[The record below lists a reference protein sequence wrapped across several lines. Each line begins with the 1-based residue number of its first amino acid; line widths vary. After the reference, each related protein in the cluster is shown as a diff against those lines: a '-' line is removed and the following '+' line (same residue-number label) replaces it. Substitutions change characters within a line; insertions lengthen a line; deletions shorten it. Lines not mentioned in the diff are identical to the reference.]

1 MTISFENTYTPLPK
15 SLTIK
20 NSNTHGLGIFAV
32 EDIDAGINLGLCRI
46 FVKDEWIRTPLGGFI
61 NHSENPNCI
70 TVIKTGQ
77 SSFTMHGQEANLF
90 TKTRIMM
97 GDEILLKYSMS
108 EYQPM
113 P

>member
-46 FVKDEWIRTPLGGFI
+46 FVKDE
-61 NHSENPNCI
+61 
-70 TVIKTGQ
+70 
-77 SSFTMHGQEANLF
+77 
-90 TKTRIMM
+90 
-97 GDEILLKYSMS
+97 
-108 EYQPM
+108 
-113 P
+113 

>member
-1 MTISFENTYTPLPK
+1 MKISFQNTYTPLPK

-20 NSNTHGLGIFAV
+20 NSNTHGLGLFAI
-32 EDIDAGINLGLCRI
+32 EDIDIGTNLGLCRI
-46 FVKDEWIRTPLGGFI
+46 FVNNEWIRTPLGGFI
-61 NHSENPNCI
+61 NHSDNSNCI
-70 TVIKTGQ
+70 VVINHEQK
-77 SSFTMHGQEANLF
+77 ANLF